1 MKRLIP
7 TRWSHLIGWS
17 GVGALMRADD
27 WLYVIKDIHQWTDD
41 QGNPAGELIFHVD
54 LLRQA
59 LEISQELRQPP
70 KSREVKPGVADGPC
84 VPAIPFPGWASC
96 PRCGLLHW
104 LPWRHQ
110 SDQGGPPRCTCPERG
125 RLQQVGWVMAHPEG
139 GLDEVPWHLMAHP
152 GTHQGTRTADCRAD
166 REQAYLYL
174 RRDPVDGLRWLLRC
188 GRCRATA
195 PFDPGTQLPGHNPQ
209 RQPWLRNRPWQQGS
223 TDLAS
228 DSPQPWRILEVNDP
242 RIYLPRVHSGLVIPP
257 ESRVSRGGALDRLY
271 RSPPDRAEL
280 ERCRNA
286 ITLHATLR
294 RLADRYRC
302 SPDEVEQAWR
312 EIGRGW
318 PLYGETV
325 TPGKLLEKE
334 YLALTEPIPGV
345 ADGEDF
351 VTRHRTAEWRALALT
366 TPLSSTQESTMR
378 PAQLIAVIDRLVAV
392 VRLREVR
399 VFLGFTRVTQN
410 FSDHIS
416 PTALAPQADTEPSAR
431 LVPPD
436 LDGTADWLPAVEL
449 YGEGI
454 FFTLDEALLVRWAAQ
469 PGLTQ
474 RARRLHARFE
484 RTGMRFPE
492 DPPIPLTPRFLLLHT
507 LAHLLIRR
515 LEAEAGY
522 PAASIRERIYC
533 AEGPEPMAG
542 ILVYVAVPDIVGS
555 LGGLAELAEPARFLR
570 LMNSVF
576 DHADWCSLDPVCA
589 EHEGQG
595 PSLLN
600 LAACHACTLVPE
612 PSCAFGNVLLDR
624 TFVAGDLAGEIAPL
638 LDFAEG
644 DRVTSSCAKDR
655 PHRIPSGTEP
665 EGEPGPPPDLEPAH
679 NPSP

>member
-27 WLYVIKDIHQWTDD
+27 WLYVIKDIHHWTDD
-41 QGNPAGELIFHVD
+41 QGNPAGEPLFYVD
-54 LLRQA
+54 LLRQT
-59 LEISQELRQPP
+59 LRLDKELRQPP
-70 KSREVKPGVADGPC
+70 KSREIKPGVADGLC
-84 VPAIPFPGWASC
+84 VPALPFPGWARC

-110 SDQGGPPRCTCPERG
+110 VDQTRKLRCTCERRG
-125 RLQQVGWVMAHPEG
+125 PLQQVGWIMAHPQG
-139 GLDEVPWHLMAHP
+139 GLAEVPWHFLV
-152 GTHQGTRTADCRAD
+152 HQGARTNCRAD
-166 REQAYLYL
+166 REQPSLYL
-174 RRDPVDGLRWLLRC
+174 RRDPSGGLGWKLHC
-188 GRCRATA
+188 KRCRAAA
-195 PFDPGTQLPGHNPQ
+195 PFEPHTQLGGRDPQ
-209 RQPWLRNRPWQQGS
+209 HQPWSQVGAKPVP
-223 TDLAS
+223 
-228 DSPQPWRILEVNDP
+228 DSPQPWQILEVNDS
-242 RIYLPRVHSGLVIPP
+242 RIYFPWTKSGLVIPP

-271 RSPPDRAEL
+271 CNRLDRAEL

-286 ITLHATLR
+286 IIRNAKVIRQATLQ
-294 RLADRYRC
+294 RLANRYRC
-302 SPDEVEQAWR
+302 TPDEVEHAWR
-312 EIGRGW
+312 EIDQGW

-334 YLALTEPIPGV
+334 YSVLTEQIPDV
-345 ADGEDF
+345 TDGEEF
-351 VTRHRTAEWRALALT
+351 VTCHRTADWRALALT
-366 TPLSSTQESTMR
+366 LHLSSSEPLTGR
-378 PAQLIAVIDRLVAV
+378 PAQLVATIDRLVAV
-392 VRLREVR
+392 TRLREVR
-399 VFLGFTRVTQN
+399 VFLGFTRVTKN
-410 FSDHIS
+410 FYDHMS
-416 PTALAPQADTEPSAR
+416 PTAVAMHGDTEPSTR

-436 LDGTADWLPAVEL
+436 LDGTANWLPAVEL
-449 YGEGI
+449 FGEGI
-454 FFTLDEALLVRWAAQ
+454 FFTLDEALLKRWAAQ

-474 RARRLHARFE
+474 RARRLQARFE
-484 RTGMRFPE
+484 RTGMRFPV

-570 LMNSVF
+570 LMTSVF

-612 PSCAFGNVLLDR
+612 PSCAFSNVLLDR
-624 TFVAGDLAGEIAPL
+624 TFVAGDLTGEIAPL
-638 LDFAEG
+638 LDFTVG
-644 DRVTSSCAKDR
+644 DGCPPPCGQDP

-665 EGEPGPPPDLEPAH
+665 EGKPCQPPDLESAH
-679 NPSP
+679 HPSP

>member
-41 QGNPAGELIFHVD
+41 QGNPAGKPLCHVD
-54 LLRQA
+54 LLRMA
-59 LEISQELRQPP
+59 LDLDDRELRQPP
-70 KSREVKPGVADGPC
+70 KSREVKPGVSDGPC
-84 VPAIPFPGWASC
+84 IPALPFPGWARC

-110 SDQGGPPRCTCPERG
+110 MDSTKKLTCTCEG
-125 RLQQVGWVMAHPEG
+125 RWQLQQVGWVIAHPEG
-139 GLDEVPWHLMAHP
+139 GLNEVPWHAL
-152 GTHQGTRTADCRAD
+152 THDFTSRRYPKTDCRED
-166 REQAYLYL
+166 REQPYLYL
-174 RRDPVDGLRWLLRC
+174 QRDPSDGQRWRLRC
-188 GRCRATA
+188 RRCQASA
-195 PFDPGTQLPGHNPQ
+195 PFFPRIPLTGHDPW
-209 RQPWLRNRPWQQGS
+209 RQPWRRSHDGL
-223 TDLAS
+223 T
-228 DSPQPWRILEVNDP
+228 PQPPGGSNPVPDSTQSWEILEVNDP
-242 RIYLPRVHSGLVIPP
+242 RLYLPRARSGLVIPP
-257 ESRVSRGGALDRLY
+257 ESRVRRGSALDRLY
-271 RSPPDRAEL
+271 CSPLDRADL

-286 ITLHATLR
+286 NSLRATLR
-294 RLADRYRC
+294 RLADRYWC
-302 SPDEVEQAWR
+302 SSEEVEDAWW
-312 EIGRGW
+312 EIRQGW
-318 PLYGETV
+318 PLYGEQFTA
-325 TPGKLLEKE
+325 GKLLEKE
-334 YLALTEPIPGV
+334 YLALTEPIPDV

-351 VTRHRTAEWRALALT
+351 VTRHLTGDWRALAMT
-366 TPLSSTQESTMR
+366 PPLSPFQELTVR
-378 PAQLIAVIDRLVAV
+378 PARLIAAIERLVAV
-392 VRLREVR
+392 TRLREVR
-399 VFLGFTRVTQN
+399 VFLGFTRITQN
-410 FSDHIS
+410 FSDHLS
-416 PTALAPQADTEPSAR
+416 PTGLAPQTVTEPSAQ

-436 LDGTADWLPAVEL
+436 LDGTAKWLPAVEL
-449 YGEGI
+449 FGEGI
-454 FFTLDEALLVRWAAQ
+454 FFTLDEALLGRWAAQ

-474 RARRLHARFE
+474 RARRLQARFE

-570 LMNSVF
+570 LMTSVF

-638 LDFAEG
+638 LDFAMG
-644 DRVTSSCAKDR
+644 DGFTPAYGKDPAR
-655 PHRIPSGTEP
+655 TPPSWKE
-665 EGEPGPPPDLEPAH
+665 
-679 NPSP
+679 